1 MIGENIATPAA
12 EMLNYGMPTAASI
25 QVSFISTIA
34 FLCTFIISYI
44 VLFQKNVRFRVEF
57 EQSLRGDWCSRVNS
71 TLHSAIIVPMILIT
85 VPLVT
90 FDEHLDATTSIYYL
104 QLQLGISVGYFI
116 ADGMILYTFR
126 IPSWGIFL
134 IHHCVAITPYI
145 LNLWFDCH
153 GGTIILNLFLLVEF
167 SNLSLNAQVFLEQT
181 GRAHSH
187 LYAAAFY
194 TTFIGWIVC
203 RLALPSALVY
213 LIFTRIRL
221 CKCLIPAMVSA
232 IIITLL
238 CYAVFFFVLCKE
250 LRDRWRV
257 SPKPKDFARVPPGI
271 GDLPDDQLERVGT
284 LMMGMESGEGA
295 GLNEPDGGKKRG
307 SGAMAHGRSTSIEWA
322 LGIDRPES
330 VMRHGGNLLP

>member
-1 MIGENIATPAA
+1 MATPAP
-12 EMLNYGMPTAASI
+12 EMLNYGMPTAEAI
-25 QVSFISTIA
+25 EVSFISTAA
-34 FLCTFIISYI
+34 FLFTFLISYI

-71 TLHSAIIVPMILIT
+71 TLHTIIIVPMILIT

-90 FDEHLDATTSIYYL
+90 FNKHLDATTSIYYL
-104 QLQLGISVGYFI
+104 KFQLGISVGYFI
-116 ADGMILYTFR
+116 ADGLIIGLFR
-126 IPSWGIFL
+126 VPSWGIFL

-145 LNLWFDCH
+145 LNLWFGCDNA
-153 GGTIILNLFLLVEF
+153 TVILNLFLLVEF

-181 GRAHSH
+181 GRAHSR

-221 CKCLIPAMVSA
+221 CKCLIPAVVSA
-232 IIITLL
+232 IIIVLF
-238 CYAVFFFVLCKE
+238 CYGVFFFVLCKE

-257 SPKPKDFARVPPGI
+257 SPKPEDFARVPPGI
-271 GDLPDDQLERVGT
+271 GDLTDDQIASSRRASM
-284 LMMGMESGEGA
+284 LMDMESGEEAATLEESGE
-295 GLNEPDGGKKRG
+295 GRG
-307 SGAMAHGRSTSIEWA
+307 DDITRQRSTSSIEWA